1 MSQAMMMKNKNLW
14 WKSTKFSR
22 ICQNEKIF
30 AKQNTF
36 ETTKSLIWV
45 ILGCNC
51 KKILSYL
58 ESANATFSRHKVSC
72 KTKNFNHLGIFKLE
86 FEKTIVIFEIINIE
100 LLKIQSFVKMLKS
113 VNMGTKMP
121 YLGYF

>member
-1 MSQAMMMKNKNLW
+1 MHYLS
-14 WKSTKFSR
+14 
-22 ICQNEKIF
+22 
-30 AKQNTF
+30 
-36 ETTKSLIWV
+36 
-45 ILGCNC
+45 ILGCNFEKLLPDLKPASSTLLKC
-51 KKILSYL
+51 KPKMSYL
-58 ESANATFSRHKVSC
+58 DI
-72 KTKNFNHLGIFKLE
+72 LKLK